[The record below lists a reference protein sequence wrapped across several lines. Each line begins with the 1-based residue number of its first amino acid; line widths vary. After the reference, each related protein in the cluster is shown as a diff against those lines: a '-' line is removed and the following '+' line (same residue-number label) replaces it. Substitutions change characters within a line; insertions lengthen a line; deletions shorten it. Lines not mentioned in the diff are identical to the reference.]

1 MKRITTALFIILATG
16 FAIHSNGA
24 AAELKL
30 NKGDHICLV
39 GNELGER
46 MQHHNHWEAL
56 LHHSHPDLDLTVRN
70 LCFPGDEP
78 FERIRSLDFGDPDS
92 HLTHSQADVVMYFFG
107 FNESFKGDN
116 GLAEFAEQMERLVRE
131 TQQKNYSGKANARVV
146 LVSPIAFENIGNPN
160 VTDGSV
166 QNANL
171 QKYTAVLKQVAEDT
185 GAAFADI
192 YSPTKALFEQSD
204 QQLTLN
210 GSHLNDAGYKA
221 LAPIL
226 LKALGLSVSNSPVP
240 AQLYAELKD
249 KNFHWWHRYRAVNGY
264 SIYGKRGL
272 AGTDGTHNNREV
284 MERERAI
291 LDQMT
296 ANRDQRVWAI
306 AKGQSVSDVCDDS
319 NTLPFLD
326 VKTNVGGED
335 DKNAKAG
342 KLGSLDYLP
351 AAEQQKKFKLADGYE
366 IQLVASE
373 EDFPELANPVALNF
387 DNKGRLWVSTMP
399 SYPHWQ
405 PKTKL
410 DDKVLIL
417 EDNNGDGRADKCT
430 VFADGLHQPT
440 GFEIGYGGAWVA
452 QQPDILFLQDTDG
465 DDVADV
471 RVRKLVGFD
480 SADSHHGIS
489 AFEWS
494 PGGTLHF
501 NEGTFK
507 YSQVES
513 PYGLTRMHEAGV
525 WRYNPRTEEF
535 GTHVSLAF
543 ANPWGHVYDFWGQ
556 DFISDASPGFNYWAT
571 PISGK
576 VNYPAKHAG
585 GSFNDSVNNFKDT
598 ALRGRDVYPTFIT
611 KRTRPSAGSEIVSSR
626 HFKPQDQGD
635 FLLCNVITDRSILQ
649 HSLTETESGFE
660 GKEKPPLV
668 FCEDGNFRP
677 IDIQFAP
684 DGTLY
689 ICDWHNALIGHLQ
702 HNLREP
708 NRDHQHGRIWRVVCK
723 DRPLVK
729 APAIAGE
736 PLPALLDA
744 LKEYEDRTRYRAR
757 RELAERS
764 TADVTAAVKDW
775 INGLNA
781 SDQNHS
787 HHLLEAAWVLQ
798 SHNVADVELLHS
810 ILNADDYHCRAAAT
824 RVLCDLRNK
833 VPDAL
838 KLIHERINDEHPRVR
853 LEAVRACSFFS
864 PDEAIEVALDV
875 LNHDVDQYLQY
886 TLDETMRHLE
896 SL

>member
-107 FNESFKGDN
+107 FNESFKGDD

-210 GSHLNDAGYKA
+210 SSHLNDAGYKA